1 MDERKIALDIDISR
15 MFECPACAVHVSTEE
30 EAIAIICAAQEI
42 CPERVIAWSA
52 ESNNWDIYRE
62 QTAFTF
68 FDGSYDEEPD
78 NMTYADVPWFRENG
92 YEIVEFSDLRRIP
105 DIDES
110 DMSINFLVG
119 GSA

>member
-1 MDERKIALDIDISR
+1 MNERKVALDIDISR

-42 CPERVIAWSA
+42 CPERVRAWSA
-52 ESNNWDIYRE
+52 ESNNWDRYRE

-68 FDGSYDEEPD
+68 FDESYDEEPD
-78 NMTYADVPWFRENG
+78 NLAYADVPWFRENG

>member
-1 MDERKIALDIDISR
+1 MDERKVALDIDISR

-42 CPERVIAWSA
+42 CPERVSAWSA
-52 ESNNWDIYRE
+52 ESNNWDRYRE

-68 FDGSYDEEPD
+68 FYESYNEKPD
-78 NMTYADVPWFRENG
+78 NMTYADVPWLKENG